1 MFIKHQAAL
10 LAGLLPLASAYRLVF
25 YTGFDCNGERLGAR
39 QAVQDGTC
47 YDPSPLG
54 SQTSSVLIV
63 AEEGDDPLST
73 VVFFPNG
80 VDCAL
85 GEAISTGNTGCVNVY
100 QGDSFGGYTVISGQ
114 TKRGEVQ
121 EEAPTSAIGI
131 THGDFFEMD
140 GELWRWNQIAQDTF
154 SGVKP
159 EDWSGTA
166 RIANLA
172 PLEYGRD
179 FPFNFTKYDL
189 ENPSSSMTERAVTAA
204 SGLGAGSTP
213 NPPRE
218 AEELFERQDVCRRIR
233 DCVYGFPILANYYF
247 PAQTEAVVNQINAA
261 KPAAESIW
269 NFLKNPYVSG
279 FAVGLSTGA
288 IGARY
293 FGSAPDCIPGPEPE
307 AVRTTINEGTTTASR
322 VSAISTDV
330 LGGSNGAGTLT
341 TVIVPP
347 DQRGTGICNTPTT
360 DPSPTRFAF
369 SRHKRSLYA
378 KVPGFEEWLKTK
390 NFAL

>member
-1 MFIKHQAAL
+1 MFLKQQAAL

-25 YTGFDCNGERLGAR
+25 YTGFDCNGERLRAR

-63 AEEGDDPLST
+63 AEDGDDPLST
-73 VVFFPNG
+73 VVFFPND

-100 QGDSFGGYTVISGQ
+100 QGDSFGGFTVISGE
-114 TKRGEVQ
+114 TKRREVQ
-121 EEAPTSAIGI
+121 EEAPISAIGI

-166 RIANLA
+166 RLANFA

-179 FPFNFTKYDL
+179 FPFNFTQYDL
-189 ENPSSSMTERAVTAA
+189 ENPSSSMMERAVTAA
-204 SGLGAGSTP
+204 SGLDADSTP
-213 NPPRE
+213 NSLRE
-218 AEELFERQDVCRRIR
+218 AEELFERQD
-233 DCVYGFPILANYYF
+233 
-247 PAQTEAVVNQINAA
+247 INAA

-269 NFLKNPYVSG
+269 NFLKNPYVSS
-279 FAVGLSTGA
+279 FTVGLATGA

-293 FGSAPDCIPGPEPE
+293 FGSAPDCIPGPESD

-322 VSAISTDV
+322 VSAIRTDV
-330 LGGSNGAGTLT
+330 LAGSNGAGTLT

-347 DQRGTGICNTPTT
+347 DQRGTGICNTPVT
-360 DPSPTRFAF
+360 DPSPTRFAL

-390 NFAL
+390 NSAL